1 MVDANLAMA
10 HVLRERNLLD
20 QAELALDRALAPA
33 ARTQRSVAL
42 ALHAVEGALLD
53 LARHEARA
61 GLRRVA
67 EFLASGHGRPPPAVD
82 ARLTAAEAR
91 LWLAVDDHLA
101 AEQLVGEAE
110 PWSAEEL
117 AVGVELAVAQ
127 HDLVRARRNLEAWPD
142 DGEPWSALA
151 RQLWTAIVQD
161 AEGDQRSARR
171 QLGAAATMAGPDGHV
186 RLFLDAGPAALRLL
200 RSLPSTAGTERLRSL
215 VLAGS
220 ATPARDLD
228 DTGEDA
234 LTGRELLVLSYLP
247 SRLSNAEIAAELY
260 VSLNTV
266 KTHLRNIYRRLGV
279 SGRQEAVER
288 AKELDLV

>member
-1 MVDANLAMA
+1 MA
-10 HVLRERNLLD
+10 HVPRERNLLD

-42 ALHAVEGALLD
+42 ALHVVEGALLD
-53 LARHEARA
+53 LARNEARA

-67 EFLASGHGRPPPAVD
+67 EFLASGHGRPPPSVD

-91 LWLAVDDHLA
+91 LWLAADDELA
-101 AEQLVGEAE
+101 AQQLVGEPE
-110 PWSAEEL
+110 PWSAEQ
-117 AVGVELAVAQ
+117 LAVAVQ
-127 HDLVRARRNLEAWPD
+127 LAVAAGDLATARGHLEAWPD
-142 DGEPWSALA
+142 DGELWSTLA
-151 RQLWTAIVQD
+151 RELWAAVVEE
-161 AEGDQRSARR
+161 AEGDHRSARR
-171 QLGAAATMAGPDGHV
+171 RMSAVVAAAGPDGHV

-200 RSLPSTAGTERLRSL
+200 RSLPSSRETERLRS
-215 VLAGS
+215 VVQAGS
-220 ATPARDLD
+220 AAGRSAVEAA
-228 DTGEDA
+228 EDG

-247 SRLSNAEIAAELY
+247 SRLSNADIAAELY